1 MSTIL
6 VDNLT
11 GKTSAG
17 SITVTSEGGA
27 ATQSLQQGLAKQW
40 ARVAQNSTPQSI
52 EDSLNVSSVNDGG
65 AGQTRFNFTNVM
77 NNDLYSNLGIAGSS
91 NRFCI
96 STGSTTD
103 GAKIIV
109 YSVSGQSIND
119 STHVFNNVNGDLA

>member
-17 SITVTSEGGA
+17 DITVTSEGGA

-77 NNDLYSNLGIAGSS
+77 NSALYSNLGIAGSS

>member
-52 EDSLNVSSVNDGG
+52 EDSLNVSSVSDGG
-65 AGQTRFNFTNVM
+65 SGQTRFNFVNVM
-77 NNDLYSNLGIAGSS
+77 NNTLYSNLGIAGSS

-96 STGSTTD
+96 SNSPTTD
-103 GAKIIV
+103 GAKLTV
-109 YSVSGQSIND
+109 YSVSGQTIND
-119 STHVFNNVNGDLA
+119 STHVFNNVQGDLA